1 LSPRRT
7 TLLAVVLVGAG
18 WALTLW
24 VSPWSDERV
33 NDLFVYRS
41 YAQPVLAGALP
52 YRDILSEYPPLAS
65 PAIVLPGLVGT
76 GAETFR
82 LVFAGWTLLLAVVVG
97 LLCGALAART
107 GGDRRRAVFAVALMP
122 LLCGALVRTHFDL
135 APVALTLAALLLL
148 CMGRSRAGMAVL
160 GLGAMTKFF
169 PLLIAPV
176 ALAWLVGRGRRREA
190 WQGAAALLAVLV
202 VLGGAAVA
210 ASPQGAL
217 DAVRYH
223 LDRPV
228 QIESTPALA
237 LLALDEAG
245 LGDAVSVASHR
256 SDGLAHWGD
265 GLVTGVFAAGLV
277 GVIALLTLFAARRP
291 DPRGLV
297 LASLAAVTAFAVLGK
312 VLSPQFVIWIVP
324 LGALAFAWRM
334 HALAAAVAA
343 AAVLTQLEFPSRYF
357 DLVAREPLPLA
368 LVALRN
374 AALLVVVALAVGAL
388 TPTTA
393 RAGAA
398 ARSRSHGHRRPPR
411 PAPRSATDP
420 RSRSQSALG

>member
-7 TLLAVVLVGAG
+7 TLLALVLLGAG

-41 YAQPVLAGALP
+41 YAEPMLAGALP
-52 YRDILSEYPPLAS
+52 YRDIPSEYPPLAS

-82 LVFAGWTLLLAVVVG
+82 LVFAGWTFVLAVVVM
-97 LLCGALAART
+97 LLCGALATRT
-107 GGDRRRAVFAVALMP
+107 GGDRGRALLAVALVP
-122 LLCGALVRTHFDL
+122 LICGALVRTHFDL
-135 APVALTLAALLLL
+135 APLALTLAALLLL
-148 CMGRSRAGMAVL
+148 CTGRPRAGMAVL

-190 WQGAAALLAVLV
+190 WQGAAALLTVLV
-202 VLGGAAVA
+202 VVGAAAIA

-237 LLALDEAG
+237 LLALDEAR
-245 LGDAVSVASHR
+245 LGEAVNVASHR
-256 SDGLAHWGD
+256 SDGLVHGAD
-265 GLVTGVFAAGLV
+265 GVVSGVFGAGLI

-291 DPRGLV
+291 DPRDLV

-334 HALAAAVAA
+334 RTLAAAVAA
-343 AAVLTQLEFPSRYF
+343 AAVLTQLEFPARYF
-357 DLVAREPLPLA
+357 DLVARESLPVA

-374 AALLVVVALAVGAL
+374 AALLLVVALAVRAL
-388 TPTTA
+388 TTTTA
-393 RAGAA
+393 LSAAA
-398 ARSRSHGHRRPPR
+398 ARSRSHGRRRPPR
-411 PAPRSATDP
+411 PAPRSATDLP
-420 RSRSQSALG
+420 SRSQSALG

>member
-1 LSPRRT
+1 
-7 TLLAVVLVGAG
+7 
-18 WALTLW
+18 
-24 VSPWSDERV
+24 V
-33 NDLFVYRS
+33 NDLFVYLR
-41 YAQPVLAGALP
+41 YAEPVLAGALP
-52 YRDILSEYPPLAS
+52 YRDIPSEYPPLAS
-65 PAIVLPGLVGT
+65 PAIVVPGLVGT

-82 LVFAGWTLLLAVVVG
+82 LVFAGWTFLLAVVVM
-97 LLCGALAART
+97 LLCGALATRT
-107 GGDRRRAVFAVALMP
+107 GGDRGRALLAVALLP

-148 CMGRSRAGMAVL
+148 CTGRPRAGMAVL

-176 ALAWLVGRGRRREA
+176 ALAWLLGRGRRREA

-202 VLGGAAVA
+202 VVGAAAVA

-228 QIESTPALA
+228 QIESTPALS
-237 LLALDEAG
+237 LVVLDEAG
-245 LGDAVSVASHR
+245 LGEAVNVASHG
-256 SDGLAHWGD
+256 SDGLVHRAD
-265 GLVTGVFAAGLV
+265 GILSGVFAAGLV
-277 GVIALLTLFAARRP
+277 GVIALLALVAARRP
-291 DPRGLV
+291 DPRDLV

-324 LGALAFAWRM
+324 LGALAFAWRLRT
-334 HALAAAVAA
+334 LAATVAA
-343 AAVLTQLEFPSRYF
+343 AAVLTQLEFPARYF

-374 AALLVVVALAVGAL
+374 AALLLVVALAVRAL
-388 TPTTA
+388 TSTTA
-393 RAGAA
+393 PSAAA
-398 ARSRSHGHRRPPR
+398 ARSRLHGRRRPPR
-411 PAPRSATDP
+411 PALRSATDP
-420 RSRSQSALG
+420 PARSQSAPG

>member
-1 LSPRRT
+1 VSPRRT
-7 TLLAVVLVGAG
+7 TLLTVALLGAG

-41 YAQPVLAGALP
+41 YAEPVLAGALP
-52 YRDILSEYPPLAS
+52 YRDIPSEYPPLAS
-65 PAIVLPGLVGT
+65 AAIVLPGLVGT

-82 LVFAGWTLLLAVVVG
+82 LAFAGWTFLLAVAVA
-97 LLCGALAART
+97 LLCGALATRT
-107 GGDRRRAVFAVALMP
+107 GGDRRRALLAVALVP

-148 CMGRSRAGMAVL
+148 CTGRPRAGMAVL

-202 VLGGAAVA
+202 VLGAAAIA

-237 LLALDEAG
+237 LLALDGTG
-245 LGDAVSVASHR
+245 LGEAVSVASHR
-256 SDGLAHWGD
+256 SDGLVHRAD
-265 GLVTGVFAAGLV
+265 GLVSGVFAAGLV
-277 GVIALLTLFAARRP
+277 GMIALLALFAARRP

-297 LASLAAVTAFAVLGK
+297 LASLAAVTTFVVLGK

-324 LGALAFAWRM
+324 LGALAFAWRLWT
-334 HALAAAVAA
+334 LAAAVAA
-343 AAVLTQLEFPSRYF
+343 AAVVTQLEFPARYF

-374 AALLVVVALAVGAL
+374 AALLLVVALAVRAL

-393 RAGAA
+393 LSAAA
-398 ARSRSHGHRRPPR
+398 ARSRSHGRRRSHR

-420 RSRSQSALG
+420 PSTSQSAPG

>member
-1 LSPRRT
+1 ML
-7 TLLAVVLVGAG
+7 GAG

-41 YAQPVLAGALP
+41 YAEPVLAGALP
-52 YRDILSEYPPLAS
+52 YRDIPSEYPPLAS

-82 LVFAGWTLLLAVVVG
+82 LVFAGWTFLLAVVVV
-97 LLCGALAART
+97 LLCGALATRT
-107 GGDRRRAVFAVALMP
+107 GGDRGRALLAVALLP

-148 CMGRSRAGMAVL
+148 CTGRPRAGMAVL

-176 ALAWLVGRGRRREA
+176 ALAWLVGRGRRRDA
-190 WQGAAALLAVLV
+190 RQGAAALLAVLV
-202 VLGGAAVA
+202 VLGATAIA

-228 QIESTPALA
+228 QIESTPALS

-245 LGDAVSVASHR
+245 LGEAVNVASHR
-256 SDGLAHWGD
+256 SDGLLHWAD
-265 GLVTGVFAAGLV
+265 GLVTGVFAAGLI
-277 GVIALLTLFAARRP
+277 GVIALLALVAARRP
-291 DPRGLV
+291 DARGLV
-297 LASLAAVTAFAVLGK
+297 LASLAAVTAFVVLGK

-334 HALAAAVAA
+334 RTLAAAVAA
-343 AAVLTQLEFPSRYF
+343 AAVLTQLEFPARYF

-374 AALLVVVALAVGAL
+374 AALLLVVALAVRAL
-388 TPTTA
+388 TTTTA
-393 RAGAA
+393 PSSAA
-398 ARSRSHGHRRPPR
+398 ARSRSHGRRRPPR

-420 RSRSQSALG
+420 PSRSQSALG